1 MKKSLSQMRSRRGT
15 ALIVVLMFVV
25 LMTVVVLAFFMKAT
39 AFRGL
44 SQSAVSEFKT
54 DTLARSA
61 LAITVADLRQEIK
74 NGSTLKTFGNASV
87 FYPTTSANAIP
98 MRSGNPALESDGTDP
113 IPNLIRRSV
122 RSDAIA
128 SPGVA
133 SRASAASS
141 VTPSWNGRF
150 ISPARWNKHYLI
162 PRDPALFGGAN
173 ATKVGTDPVPS
184 FVAPDW
190 VYVTENGPEVLTAS
204 KRSVIGRY
212 AFAIYDEGG
221 LLDINVAGYPSNT
234 PVETKPHPNPNPN
247 NRPSWGSGKKEAL
260 TFADLTVLGLTQ
272 TEVDQVVGWR
282 NFATAQPTGVFPAFA
297 FDTAAAL
304 RVHEAALANDSGFLE
319 VSGTTWLSGGQTKTD
334 QMFTSRQQ
342 LLKFRNQVGFSQ
354 DALQY
359 LGTFSRDLEQP
370 SFTPN
375 PGRPRVRADWNSNI
389 TTYGSG
395 NDGYNLDRGA
405 DPATD
410 INPPFLDVRV
420 KDPFVRADGTTA
432 VTGEPLV
439 KSRFPLSR
447 LGLLLKT
454 ATASKSDAD
463 PIYRNFGLYRGSAS
477 SPWRYDHGDARGV
490 LRLDEVADEG
500 REPDFI
506 ELLKAAIE
514 VGSLGKGAN
523 PAATLAYLQTQHRED
538 TLTTLHLLQIAA
550 NIIDQYDSDGYP
562 TRIQIQDA
570 GGNTKEVV
578 GLEDLP
584 SIYHIRPR
592 LSYVSANV
600 GRLLFQ
606 PVVWNP
612 NDPASGIPSSA
623 PTDFR
628 IRARTVDP
636 AQQMIVKVEYNGGVS
651 VIDLN
656 PDWDEAVPLYG
667 PVTFRAGESGG
678 YHGFRQPALLGE
690 SNLPTGSHAS
700 GNDFSQQVLSPIM
713 PGTSLVG
720 LVVAD
725 YPLKLP
731 RPDPTMGMGYA
742 QQLRPGGPDSGIEYI
757 LEYLDG
763 GDWVKYNSF
772 VGREELT
779 SHAIGPI
786 SSSSVFTD
794 ANLQT
799 RAASIMADGT
809 AFEGESCKTIDKVDP
824 SISGYPTRWWGMTR
838 ADPRTSRWG
847 AYVWQF
853 SNLPRVLDRSNNIYA
868 THREGTGVSYS
879 THHTRLRDRGFVGAG
894 TNPVNLQGQH
904 YFNSKTWHRGYQF
917 GYWAENSVR
926 PPAGATETAE
936 ESRRFNRDP
945 DGIPRRAMGGYATDP
960 VQGGSA
966 SNLYGLPLATNN
978 FASRPIILNRPFQN
992 VAELGMASRGDMW
1005 KNISFAFPE
1014 SGDSALLDVFCIEE
1028 PAREDGLVAGRVN
1041 LNTRQAPVL
1050 QAILAGTVADPLDS
1064 TQICSPTEA
1073 RELADALVAR
1083 TSNTVAS
1090 ARKGPLGNKAD
1101 LVGRWDPDP
1110 TKNLVTDPDPE
1121 FHFSGFSGDIGTVA
1135 SLSGQPGSLIPRR
1148 REAAIRA
1155 LASVG
1160 TARTW
1165 NVLIDVIAQSGKFS
1179 VEGAS
1184 LDRFVVEGEKRYWL
1198 HVAIDRLTGEVL
1210 DQQMEMVTE

>member
-1 MKKSLSQMRSRRGT
+1 MKRILPSQRFPRGT

-74 NGSTLKTFGNASV
+74 NGSTQKTFGNASV
-87 FYPTTSANAIP
+87 FYPTSSANAIP
-98 MRSGNPALESDGTDP
+98 MRSGNPALAPDGTDP

-122 RSDAIA
+122 RSDAIP

-173 ATKVGTDPVPS
+173 ASKVGTDPVPE

-190 VYVTENGPEVLTAS
+190 VYVTDNGPEVLTAS

-234 PVETKPHPNPNPN
+234 PVESKPHPNPNPK

-260 TFADLTVLGLTQ
+260 AFADLTVLGLTQ

-282 NFATAQPTGVFPAFA
+282 NFATAQPSGVFPALA

-304 RVHEAALANDSGFLE
+304 RAHEAALANDSGFLE
-319 VSGTTWLSGGQTKTD
+319 VSGTTWLSGGQAKTD

-375 PGRPRVRADWNSNI
+375 PGRPRVRADWNANV

-395 NDGYNLDRGA
+395 NDAYNLDRGA
-405 DPATD
+405 DPAKD

-420 KDPFVRADGTTA
+420 KAPFVRADGTNA
-432 VTGEPLV
+432 VAGEPLV
-439 KSRFPLSR
+439 KTRFPLSR

-454 ATASKSDAD
+454 ATASKDESD
-463 PIYRNFGLYRGSAS
+463 PIYRNFGLYRGSVS
-477 SPWRYDHGDARGV
+477 SPWRYDHGNSRGI

-523 PAATLAYLQTQHRED
+523 PGATQAHLLTQHRDD

-562 TRIQIQDA
+562 TRIQIDDA
-570 GGNTKEVV
+570 SGSAREVV

-584 SIYHIRPR
+584 YIYHMRDR
-592 LSYVSANV
+592 LAYVSANV
-600 GRLLFQ
+600 GRLLLQ

-612 NDPASGIPSSA
+612 NDPASGVPSTA
-623 PTDFR
+623 PTQFR
-628 IRARTVDP
+628 IRPRTVDP
-636 AQQMIVKVEYNGGVS
+636 AQQMNVNVAYNGSVS
-651 VIDLN
+651 AIDLN

-667 PVTFRAGESGG
+667 PVTFRAGENAGF
-678 YHGFRQPALLGE
+678 HGFRQPALLGE
-690 SNLPTGSHAS
+690 ANLPTGSQAS
-700 GNDFSQQVLSPIM
+700 GNDFSQQVTSPVM
-713 PGTSLVG
+713 PGTTLIG

-725 YPLKLP
+725 FPLKLP
-731 RPDPTMGMGYA
+731 AEPPATGMGYA
-742 QQLRPGGPDSGIEYI
+742 WTLRPGGPSPGIEFI
-757 LEYLDG
+757 LEYWDG

-772 VGREELT
+772 VGREET
-779 SHAIGPI
+779 SSHAIGI
-786 SSSSVFTD
+786 GYSTLNSD
-794 ANLQT
+794 AKLQT
-799 RAASIMADGT
+799 QAVNLMADGT
-809 AFEGESCKTIDKVDP
+809 NFEGQPSKTIDRAAAPGSD
-824 SISGYPTRWWGMTR
+824 PTRWWGMTR

-847 AYVWQF
+847 TYTYQY
-853 SNLPRVLDRSNNIYA
+853 SNLPGILDLANNIYA
-868 THREGTGVSYS
+868 THRAGTGVSYS
-879 THHTRLRDRGFVGAG
+879 SHHIRPRDRGFVGAG
-894 TNPVNLQGQH
+894 TKANDLNAEQYHTQ
-904 YFNSKTWHRGYQF
+904 TWHRAYQL

-926 PPAGATETAE
+926 PPAGATLTSE
-936 ESRRFNRDP
+936 ENRRFNRDP

-960 VQGGSA
+960 DQGGNA
-966 SNLYGLPLATNN
+966 SNLHGLPLVTNN
-978 FASRPIILNRPFQN
+978 FASRPLILNRPFQN
-992 VAELGMASRGDMW
+992 VAELGMASRADMW
-1005 KNISFAFPE
+1005 KNVSFAFPE
-1014 SGDSALLDVFCIEE
+1014 SGDSALLDVFSIEE

-1064 TQICSPTEA
+1064 TQIYSPTEA

-1090 ARKGPLGNKAD
+1090 ARKGPLANKAD

-1110 TKNLVTDPDPE
+1110 TKNLATDPDPE
-1121 FHFSGFSGDIGTVA
+1121 FHFSGFSEDIGTVA
-1135 SLSGQPGSLIPRR
+1135 SLNGQPGSLIPRR

-1155 LASVG
+1155 LSSVG

-1179 VEGAS
+1179 TEGAS

-1210 DQQMEMVTE
+1210 DQQLEMVTE